1 MADATCFWS
10 LLSLQNLDFIHVS
23 PTMGSRTVFSGSDTT
38 IENLLLHHSLLDFIH
53 PDERLLAKQDLSTFL
68 QRKTLAGAVTRCRLR
83 SFASIAKSGY
93 PFQLDDDKVSTWD
106 IVDMVMYIVTEGVV
120 LAFFHNQ
127 DNCQKHSTCGES
139 YFTPKDAGRLLTTL
153 QAYQP
158 LGSAFVTAPTS
169 NSSSTNNDN
178 SSDTV
183 DRVLQLYDK
192 CSKRRLL
199 SWPPSDQ
206 YYNPE
211 DGQHSTSSSPSSL
224 LLQESSSSASSAQQT
239 HQYHPSIYK
248 SSCMQHIHSQ
258 SVIPYPVSPSST
270 NASSTIQ
277 ADSTSPSHCQ
287 LERIVISYGCI
298 IFYSFQINQHTS
310 TRPFQHH
317 RSTRDCDAQGAIDLP
332 HLSDYR
338 KLPEISL
345 PSITSNNNNNI
356 NGSYSMSTNTSV
368 PPIESQHYS
377 HPHLQPPPQH
387 RQHRQHRHH
396 HHHQYYVSPP
406 LYQHQKQVKRC
417 VRCKTSDSPEW
428 RRGPTGHKTLCNACG
443 LRYSRLMSKKHSVN
457 NKAVPRRYS

>member
-1 MADATCFWS
+1 MANATCFWS

-23 PTMGSRTVFSGSDTT
+23 PTMGSRTVFSGIDTT

-83 SFASIAKSGY
+83 SFASIAKCGY
-93 PFQLDDDKVSTWD
+93 PFQFDDDKASTWD

-153 QAYQP
+153 QTYQP
-158 LGSAFVTAPTS
+158 LGSALITTPTS
-169 NSSSTNNDN
+169 ANNDN
-178 SSDTV
+178 SSNTV

-206 YYNPE
+206 YYSPE
-211 DGQHSTSSSPSSL
+211 DGQHSTSSSSSSL
-224 LLQESSSSASSAQQT
+224 LLQESSSASSTQQI
-239 HQYHPSIYK
+239 HQYHPSTYK

-258 SVIPYPVSPSST
+258 SVIPHPASPS
-270 NASSTIQ
+270 SSTIQ
-277 ADSTSPSHCQ
+277 ADSTSPSYCQ

-298 IFYSFQINQHTS
+298 IFYSFQINQHRP
-310 TRPFQHH
+310 TRSFHHH
-317 RSTRDCDAQGAIDLP
+317 RPTGNCDAEGSIDLP
-332 HLSDYR
+332 HLSDCR
-338 KLPEISL
+338 KLPEIAL
-345 PSITSNNNNNI
+345 PSITSNSNNNI

-368 PPIESQHYS
+368 PPIESQHYN
-377 HPHLQPPPQH
+377 HPLLQAPPQH
-387 RQHRQHRHH
+387 RHHRHH
-396 HHHQYYVSPP
+396 HHHQYHVSPP
-406 LYQHQKQVKRC
+406 LYQQQKQIKRC

-443 LRYSRLMSKKHSVN
+443 LRYSRLMSKKHTVN